1 MPANIRHGG
10 KRLAV
15 ANALAYHYSVLIT
28 GVKSFMVQAPLDG
41 KILIF
46 HFRKTDFNQSWSILS
61 RVWIKCTRSIPKFA
75 VKPFFVDK
83 ICRIDYGVSLLRGIN

>member
-1 MPANIRHGG
+1 MSNICAEQTKLLSMPANIRHGG

-28 GVKSFMVQAPLDG
+28 GVKSLMAKAPLDG

-46 HFRKTDFNQSWSILS
+46 HFRKTDFNQSWSIL
-61 RVWIKCTRSIPKFA
+61 
-75 VKPFFVDK
+75 
-83 ICRIDYGVSLLRGIN
+83 